1 MMDLRSHDFFPGSIR
16 ASSQYERILS
26 RLGRNYYGEPIFR
39 IVMLSSR
46 CYFSGG
52 WWEIEQEYGYKLV
65 PKYAKAEHKWA
76 LERWLPPSKY
86 GNPKLWEQQTLS
98 HEGFLQVGPFPIHG
112 EYECCEVFSV
122 GKGPEGYVPLDPGT
136 AELAARM
143 VWMNR
148 NVTLWDIREGHLLE
162 EEAKNNLQDEEFE
175 EIWDRVHHS
184 RPGMTFGAGGTYNDR
199 ELIDKRRAKLLEHQD
214 LWVPSSEFVE
224 GFAQE
229 QGE

>member
-1 MMDLRSHDFFPGSIR
+1 MDLRSHDFFPGSIR

-122 GKGPEGYVPLDPGT
+122 GKGPEGKVIVVTILD
-136 AELAARM
+136 AETVGMA
-143 VWMNR
+143 
-148 NVTLWDIREGHLLE
+148 
-162 EEAKNNLQDEEFE
+162 DEESEIFYLAQTQRSLESRGNPAITLEKSSKFTSKEYIE
-175 EIWDRVHHS
+175 ELS
-184 RPGMTFGAGGTYNDR
+184 KKTGEYYEPT
-199 ELIDKRRAKLLEHQD
+199 
-214 LWVPSSEFVE
+214 E
-224 GFAQE
+224 GNGISGILTSPYWFLKKVKSLAE
-229 QGE
+229 QLCW